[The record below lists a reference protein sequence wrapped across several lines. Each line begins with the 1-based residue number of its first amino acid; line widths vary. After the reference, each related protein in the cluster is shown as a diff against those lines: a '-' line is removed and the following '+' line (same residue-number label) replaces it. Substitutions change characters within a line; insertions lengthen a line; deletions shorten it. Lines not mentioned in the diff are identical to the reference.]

1 MDLIGC
7 IDNPIDFVVAGTC
20 EEQLYGMCEA
30 LWRPKMDPEDL
41 FECTSQALVNAF
53 DRDALSGWGA
63 TVYIM

>member
-1 MDLIGC
+1 
-7 IDNPIDFVVAGTC
+7 
-20 EEQLYGMCEA
+20 MCEA